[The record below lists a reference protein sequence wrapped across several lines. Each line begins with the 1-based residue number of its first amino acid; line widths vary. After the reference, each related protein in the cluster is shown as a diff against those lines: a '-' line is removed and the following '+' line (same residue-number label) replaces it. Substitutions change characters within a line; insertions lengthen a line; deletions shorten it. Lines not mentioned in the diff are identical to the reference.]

1 VSNTLKQNLANYLSN
16 YRMMNDYVSIE
27 TAEVID
33 LSFEVSVVLDAT
45 QNQGQ
50 VITNII
56 NKLTTFMNPQTR
68 QLGQNI
74 YLSELNSLIQDENG
88 VITVTGINVFN
99 EIGGQYSSFQT
110 SMAYSDDVTR
120 QIRPVDDTIF
130 AQPNQVY
137 QIRYPQKDIKVR
149 VKNFQNVQFS

>member
-1 VSNTLKQNLANYLSN
+1 
-16 YRMMNDYVSIE
+16 MNDYVSIE

>member
-1 VSNTLKQNLANYLSN
+1 
-16 YRMMNDYVSIE
+16 MNDYVSIE

-99 EIGGQYSSFQT
+99 EVGGQYSSFQT
-110 SMAYSDDVTR
+110 SMAYSDDVTK

>member
-1 VSNTLKQNLANYLSN
+1 
-16 YRMMNDYVSIE
+16 
-27 TAEVID
+27 
-33 LSFEVSVVLDAT
+33 
-45 QNQGQ
+45 
-50 VITNII
+50 
-56 NKLTTFMNPQTR
+56 
-68 QLGQNI
+68 
-74 YLSELNSLIQDENG
+74 LIQDENG

-99 EIGGQYSSFQT
+99 EVGGQYSSFQT
-110 SMAYSDDVTR
+110 SMAYSDDVTK